1 MSHGPRPTTDPVELA
16 FAPLHKLGMG
26 AGMGV
31 AAALAVFV
39 LTAVPL
45 LRHGPGDHW
54 LELLA
59 AYFKGYEMSWRGAVV
74 GAAWAGFTGFVLG
87 WFFAFC
93 RNVLMGIR
101 LIVLRAKADYAATRD
116 FLDHI

>member
-1 MSHGPRPTTDPVELA
+1 MNQRPTAADQVELA
-16 FAPLHKLGMG
+16 FAPLHKLAMG
-26 AGMGV
+26 AGIGV
-31 AAALAVFV
+31 AAAIVVFV

-45 LRHGPGDHW
+45 LRGQSEHW
-54 LELLA
+54 IELLS
-59 AYFKGYEMSWRGAVV
+59 AYFAGYELSWNGAVL

-101 LIVLRAKADYAATRD
+101 LIVLRARADYAATRD